1 MSARA
6 AVVDPEAVLTPEG
19 FDAALRVVLES
30 EISIFPARAFYPSS
44 IGHPCDRFLV
54 WNFTRWQTK
63 ARHDVVLQSIF
74 DEGKL
79 HQPSV
84 YQRLEQIGFEVV
96 RESDRPTQ
104 YKVGRATISGRPDGR
119 VIGFRGTKYKP
130 PLILEAKSMS
140 GYQWDTVR
148 TSRDLL
154 NSPSVW
160 QRSYYAQAHMY
171 ALLENTPRILFALKN
186 KQTGMLKVIPDELDY
201 GYAEQ
206 ILQRVERLH
215 PMVERGLDP
224 DPIPFDLGICGDCG
238 WKGQCYPARSFGDG
252 ATVLDDAELIALLER
267 RETLKP
273 SNREYERID
282 EAVKARLKR
291 EGVKF
296 ALVGPFIVDG
306 KIVAKKEYTVPA
318 CESVRYEIKRAASAD
333 AA

>member
-6 AVVDPEAVLTPEG
+6 AVVDPEAVLAPEG
-19 FDAALRVVLES
+19 FDEAQRDALAS

-74 DEGKL
+74 DEGRL
-79 HQPSV
+79 HQPSIYV
-84 YQRLEQIGFEVV
+84 RLEQMGFEVV

-104 YKVGRATISGRPDGR
+104 YKVGRAVISGRPDGR

-140 GYQWDTVR
+140 GYQWEAVSTAK
-148 TSRDLL
+148 DLL
-154 NSPSVW
+154 TSPSVW
-160 QRSYYAQAHMY
+160 VRSYYAQGHMY
-171 ALLENTPRILFALKN
+171 ALLESLPRILFVLKN
-186 KQTGMLKVIPDELDY
+186 KQTGMLKAILDELDY

-215 PMVERGLDP
+215 PMVERGIDP

-267 RETLKP
+267 REQLRP
-273 SNREYERID
+273 SSAEYERLD
-282 EAVKARLKR
+282 KAVKDRLKR

-296 ALVGPFIVDG
+296 AIVGPFIIDG
-306 KIVAKKEYTVPA
+306 KLIARKEYTVPA
-318 CESVRYEIKRAASAD
+318 SESVRYEIKRSLSSDAS
-333 AA
+333 